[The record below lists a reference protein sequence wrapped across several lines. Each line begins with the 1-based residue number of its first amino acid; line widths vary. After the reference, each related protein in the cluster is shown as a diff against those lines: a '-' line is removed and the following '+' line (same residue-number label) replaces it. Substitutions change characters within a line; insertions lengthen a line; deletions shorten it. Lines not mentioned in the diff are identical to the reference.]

1 MTATESRVALVF
13 GSLGHSA
20 THLLI
25 LLYATVVLVLEDEF
39 AMSYADLQWLAV
51 PGFVLFGAAALPAGW
66 LGDRWSQSKMMAVF
80 FLALAA
86 LRSLPGWRNPMLGC

>member
-1 MTATESRVALVF
+1 MTAKESRVALVF
-13 GSLGHSA
+13 GSLAHSA

-39 AMSYADLQWLAV
+39 ALSYADLQWLSV
-51 PGFVLFGAAALPAGW
+51 PGFVLIGAAALPAGW

-80 FLALAA
+80 FSAPAA
-86 LRSLPGWRNPMLGC
+86 P